1 MPLHEEERTPPPSSW
16 ESPPAGRGQ
25 SPRRLQIWYDY
36 IDKRKIPKG
45 RRRELEEATRLPD
58 MAVEKYAK
66 DQSKLSAWVQ
76 DNIPEGLTVFAFPEH
91 LRKKLRTN
99 NIEERLNRS
108 IKARTRLV
116 SVFPNQASQLRLVS
130 AICMEISDEWETGT
144 VYLNVKEL

>member
-1 MPLHEEERTPPPSSW
+1 MQLLIREKEKAFSSIL
-16 ESPPAGRGQ
+16 AK
-25 SPRRLQIWYDY
+25 IYDQ
-36 IDKRKIPKG
+36 
-45 RRRELEEATRLPD
+45 A
-58 MAVEKYAK
+58 MVK
-66 DQSKLSAWVQ
+66 DQSRLSAWMQ
-76 DNIPEGLTVFAFPEH
+76 DNIPEGLTVFAFPGR

-116 SVFPNQASQLRLVS
+116 SVFPNQTSQLRLVS